1 MEMPRLFAPALIV
14 ALAIGAVSEAGAQGT
29 DGLAERWSSYR
40 DFWFRHD
47 SVRLDAS
54 DAGASAGSKRSSA
67 PASRYSTRV
76 RAFGVECCLTHRSEP
91 QTERQCTVRSCSAEI
106 AQRRARHAGRLLPGG
121 NVNETRN

>member
-54 DAGASAGSKRSSA
+54 DVSK
-67 PASRYSTRV
+67 V
-76 RAFGVECCLTHRSEP
+76 SEISDY
-91 QTERQCTVRSCSAEI
+91 TQCADLVLGPNKAVGI
-106 AQRRARHAGRLLPGG
+106 
-121 NVNETRN
+121 